1 MLVREVLQVESQ
13 VRWPNDGKIWPDAPT
28 MLRNGSD
35 EQAHRTSNSMA
46 LVGPLSPGSSA
57 TRGAGVHVRRS
68 AVDGDGT
75 EDTTSLIG
83 GNDTLESFDGP
94 GVLRKDPSCKLE
106 AAKEDLAAWLQSIL
120 SSNVESHRV
129 G

>member
-1 MLVREVLQVESQ
+1 MLVRKVLQVEGQ
-13 VRWPNDGKIWPDAPT
+13 VRWPIDGEIWPDAPT

-35 EQAHRTSNSMA
+35 EQAHWSRDSVA
-46 LVGPLSPGSSA
+46 LVGPLTPGSSA

-83 GNDTLESFDGP
+83 GDDTLESINGP
-94 GVLRKDPSCKLE
+94 GVLRKNPSCKLE
-106 AAKEDLAAWLQSIL
+106 AAKEDLASWL
-120 SSNVESHRV
+120 
-129 G
+129 

>member
-1 MLVREVLQVESQ
+1 MSRTSNGEV
-13 VRWPNDGKIWPDAPT
+13 GPDAT
-28 MLRNGSD
+28 AVLSNRGD
-35 EQAHRTSNSMA
+35 EQAHWSRNSMA
-46 LVGPLSPGSSA
+46 LVGPLTPGSSA
-57 TRGAGVHVRRS
+57 TWGAGVHVRRC

-83 GNDTLESFDGP
+83 GDDTLESFDGP

-106 AAKEDLAAWLQSIL
+106 SAKEDLAAWLQSIL
-120 SSNVESHRV
+120 SSNVESHRI